1 MKSSKAIFIPSILL
15 FASSFFIPS
24 YLISIFGENTSLF
37 GWQCFL
43 YNLTGVFDAFDSSA
57 GFNSELFFSSLFAIF
72 TNLCLIFGV
81 VAFLRNT
88 KRRNLLLIIGSSGF
102 LAALWWLG
110 HEFLVGELSNLL
122 IGYYLWVASY
132 AGIMYA
138 AIKRTGFSRMKVS
151 QNSSKETDKN
161 NSKVITHFNQPIV
174 PVQVRIH

>member
-1 MKSSKAIFIPSILL
+1 
-15 FASSFFIPS
+15 
-24 YLISIFGENTSLF
+24 
-37 GWQCFL
+37 
-43 YNLTGVFDAFDSSA
+43 
-57 GFNSELFFSSLFAIF
+57 
-72 TNLCLIFGV
+72 
-81 VAFLRNT
+81 
-88 KRRNLLLIIGSSGF
+88 LIIGSSGF

-132 AGIMYA
+132 VGIMYA
-138 AIKRTGFSRMKVS
+138 AIKRTSLSRMKVS